1 MRGFGFIVVFILLC
15 FPALEIYTLFR
26 VADVIGG
33 WWLLSWLVFAMIAG
47 RILIQEEKLAV
58 FGRMMLAMQSG
69 SSPFAALW
77 DSGRTMVAG
86 VLLIIPGVIS
96 DAIALILLLL
106 PQQSKPANR
115 NSMPDD
121 GIIEGEWREIETE
134 KLEKRDRN

>member
-1 MRGFGFIVVFILLC
+1 MRGFGFVVLFILLG

-33 WWLLSWLVFAMIAG
+33 WWLLSWLAFAMIAG
-47 RILIQEEKLAV
+47 RVLIQEEKLAV
-58 FGRMMLAMQSG
+58 FGRIMLAMQSG
-69 SSPFAALW
+69 SSPFSALW

-96 DAIALILLLL
+96 DAIALILLLM
-106 PQQSKPANR
+106 PRQSKPANR

-121 GIIEGEWREIETE
+121 GVIEGEWREVEAD
-134 KLEKRDRN
+134 KLEKRDRY